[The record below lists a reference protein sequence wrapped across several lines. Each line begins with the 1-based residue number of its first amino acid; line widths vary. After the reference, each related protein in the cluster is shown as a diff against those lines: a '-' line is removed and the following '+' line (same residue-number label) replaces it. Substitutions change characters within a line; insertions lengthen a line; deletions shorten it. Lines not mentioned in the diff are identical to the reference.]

1 MPYERDW
8 RDADACAYLHDLGA
22 SAFAWEFLRRNR
34 AYQAAYQAIA
44 GAGHA
49 AAEMSERVAHQWGLR
64 FRGRPQPGRRSCL
77 CRVAAA
83 H

>member
-1 MPYERDW
+1 MPYERNW
-8 RDADACAYLHDLGA
+8 RDADACACLHDLGA

-64 FRGRPQPGRRSCL
+64 FRGRSQPGRRSCL

>member
-8 RDADACAYLHDLGA
+8 RDADARAYLHDLGA
-22 SAFAWEFLRRNR
+22 AAFAWEFLRRNC
-34 AYQAAYQAIA
+34 AYQAAYQTIS

-49 AAEMSERVAHQWGLR
+49 AAEISEQMAHQWGLR
-64 FRGRPQPGRRSCL
+64 FRSRSHPQRRSYF